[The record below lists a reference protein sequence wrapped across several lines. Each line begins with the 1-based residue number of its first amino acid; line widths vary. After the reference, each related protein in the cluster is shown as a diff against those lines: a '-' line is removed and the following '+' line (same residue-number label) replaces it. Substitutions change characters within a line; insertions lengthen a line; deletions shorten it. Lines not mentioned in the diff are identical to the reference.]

1 MDDIRIVTGETGP
14 VSPEGLN
21 KPIPEDSMQ
30 PTQKPDAPI
39 LGKFKDVD
47 SLARAYAELEK
58 KLGTGGKQDTGEED
72 ANEGAD
78 DANDTG
84 SSDPATEQAE
94 EALELVGL
102 DYGEFSKEWEE
113 SGALSDASYQK
124 LEDVGIPKAL
134 VDSYIAG
141 QTAIR
146 EQGRAFAE
154 ETVNE
159 LKGIAGS
166 SEEYDSVVQWASAH
180 MSDADLDAY
189 NTAVTSG
196 NKALASMAVRGL
208 VESYHREFGS
218 NPTLLGG
225 TSGVDGGDV
234 FHSVDEMTLAMADPK
249 YKNDPHYR
257 KGVELKVA
265 RSNLF
270 NRNRG

>member
-30 PTQKPDAPI
+30 PTPKQDAPI

-58 KLGTGGKQDTGEED
+58 KLGTGGKQDTSEED

-78 DANDTG
+78 DADDTG

-166 SEEYDSVVQWASAH
+166 PEEYDSVVQWASAH

-208 VESYHREFGS
+208 VESYHR
-218 NPTLLGG
+218 
-225 TSGVDGGDV
+225 
-234 FHSVDEMTLAMADPK
+234 
-249 YKNDPHYR
+249 
-257 KGVELKVA
+257 
-265 RSNLF
+265 
-270 NRNRG
+270 

>member
-1 MDDIRIVTGETGP
+1 MDGIRIVTGETGP
-14 VSPEGLN
+14 VSPETQT
-21 KPIPEDSMQ
+21 PTVTDSMD
-30 PTQKPDAPI
+30 PTPPKNAPI

-47 SLARAYAELEK
+47 SLARAYSELEK
-58 KLGTGGKQDTGEED
+58 KLGASGKQDNSDEEGT
-72 ANEGAD
+72 GAD
-78 DANDTG
+78 DTG

-124 LEDVGIPKAL
+124 LEGVGIPRAL

-141 QTAIR
+141 QIAIR
-146 EQGRAFAE
+146 EQGKAFAE

-166 SEEYDSVVQWASAH
+166 PEEYDSVVQWASAN
-180 MSDADLDAY
+180 MSDAELDAY

-225 TSGVDGGDV
+225 QSGVDGGDV
-234 FHSVDEMTLAMADPK
+234 FHSMDEMTTAMSDPR
-249 YKNDPHYR
+249 YKTDSHYR